1 MPVGSTIDYLRTI
14 HDLLEQGTPVVNV
27 AIARALKVRPASVT
41 GMMNRLVREGLMSR
55 EVDRRLRLTAKG
67 RRMAQNSIRRHRLVE
82 TWLIRSLHMDW
93 ATAHE
98 EAHHMEHAVSSSL
111 EAAIAKHM
119 GDPSH
124 DPHGA
129 PIPDARG
136 RVNDEDATPLESLK
150 DGEEG
155 AVVRLSD
162 RHAEKLAYWSSLGL
176 VLGASVR
183 RTRTAEFGGP
193 VELAV
198 EGTKALVGEEAL
210 HGVWVR
216 RVEDGDG

>member
-98 EAHHMEHAVSSSL
+98 EAHRMEHAV
-111 EAAIAKHM
+111 
-119 GDPSH
+119 
-124 DPHGA
+124 
-129 PIPDARG
+129 
-136 RVNDEDATPLESLK
+136 
-150 DGEEG
+150 
-155 AVVRLSD
+155 
-162 RHAEKLAYWSSLGL
+162 
-176 VLGASVR
+176 
-183 RTRTAEFGGP
+183 
-193 VELAV
+193 
-198 EGTKALVGEEAL
+198 
-210 HGVWVR
+210 
-216 RVEDGDG
+216 